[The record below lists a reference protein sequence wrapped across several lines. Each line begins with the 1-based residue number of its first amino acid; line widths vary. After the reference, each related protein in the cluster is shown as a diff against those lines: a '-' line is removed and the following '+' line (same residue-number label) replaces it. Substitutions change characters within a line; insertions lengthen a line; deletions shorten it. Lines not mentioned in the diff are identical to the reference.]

1 MNVVSQSRDVIDAL
15 RGMSRPVTRKFTRSG
30 RMMDCLR
37 HELLYSE
44 KRPRDFIFAATEQLL
59 WERGGAPMIV
69 SRLMRDATARARELA
84 TAAGL
89 EFANWGTTGK
99 AVVRAML
106 AAGALVTPE
115 GEVVLPG
122 VEALATLVA
131 SVREGYRDLTES
143 FLLEFLIRRLGD
155 VTMRDHT
162 ALAHALFR
170 QFDPSISMEDQED
183 RVAILLAGLSDRVEL
198 CGQTYTPRLG
208 MASLA

>member
-1 MNVVSQSRDVIDAL
+1 MMNAIDQSRDVVTVL
-15 RGMSRPVTRKFTRSG
+15 RGKSSPVSRKFTRSG

-59 WERGGAPMIV
+59 WERGGAPTIL
-69 SRLMRDATARARELA
+69 SRLMRDATARARDLA
-84 TAAGL
+84 ESAGL

-106 AAGALVTPE
+106 AAGALVTLE

-143 FLLEFLIRRLGD
+143 FLIEFLITRLGD

-170 QFDPSISMEDQED
+170 QFDRSI
-183 RVAILLAGLSDRVEL
+183 
-198 CGQTYTPRLG
+198 
-208 MASLA
+208 